1 MRPTMEAWHR
11 RQAIVLASQLPD
23 NIEDARPVLEALREV
38 VEGFLAPKATLEQ
51 RPSATVVRIR
61 GNESAGSGAW

>member
-1 MRPTMEAWHR
+1 
-11 RQAIVLASQLPD
+11 VLASQLPD